1 MTELF
6 NKGIETSKQNEKV
19 PSSDVKLLDI
29 LTKSVD

>member
-6 NKGIETSKQNEKV
+6 NNGIETSKPNENV

-29 LTKSVD
+29 LTKNVE